1 MGGGCV
7 AGRNR
12 VERAWAG
19 TPLESLIPTGDL
31 MTRIRDFGIIP
42 GIMPTGR
49 RNAITDVPGLRVGHA
64 TIRAGAVNTG
74 VTAIIPQPGN
84 LFQDKLTAAVDVIN
98 GFGKSAGLV
107 QVAELGSLETPIL
120 LTNTFAVGTC
130 SNALIRHSLSQNPE
144 IGRTT
149 STVNPV
155 VCECNDGVLS
165 DIQAMAVTEADAL
178 RAIEAA
184 GEQVAE
190 GSVGAGTGMV
200 AFGFKGGI
208 GTASRQI
215 LLQGSAHVLGA
226 LVLANFGKA
235 GDLVLPDG
243 RRPDPRIMAEAEN
256 GSIIVV
262 LATDLPVD
270 QRQLT
275 RICRRAGAG
284 IARTGAF
291 YGHGSGDIVLGFTTR
306 NRIAHRPTSEVSLIE
321 RMSDNRIDDAFRAAC
336 EATEEAIL
344 NATCA
349 AIAVTGPDAATRPLL
364 SDWLRRSR

>member
-1 MGGGCV
+1 
-7 AGRNR
+7 
-12 VERAWAG
+12 
-19 TPLESLIPTGDL
+19 
-31 MTRIRDFGIIP
+31 
-42 GIMPTGR
+42 MPTGR
-49 RNAITDVPGLRVGHA
+49 GNAITDVPGLRVGHV
-64 TIRAGAVNTG
+64 TISVGAVNTG
-74 VTAIIPQPGN
+74 VTAILPQPGN
-84 LFQDKLTAAVDVIN
+84 LFQAKLTAAVDVIN

-120 LTNTFAVGTC
+120 LTNTFGVGTC
-130 SNALIRHSLSQNPE
+130 CNALIRHAVGQNPG

-178 RAIEAA
+178 RAIELA
-184 GEQVAE
+184 GEEVAE
-190 GSVGAGTGMV
+190 GSVGAGTGMT

-208 GTASRQI
+208 GTASRRI
-215 LLQGSAHVLGA
+215 VLQDREHVLGA

-235 GDLVLPDG
+235 GDLILPDG
-243 RRPDPRIMAEAEN
+243 RRPDPRVAPDAEK
-256 GSIIVV
+256 GLIIVV

-270 QRQLT
+270 QRQLA

-306 NRIAHRPTSEVSLIE
+306 NRIAHQPSSEVSFLE
-321 RMSDNRIDDAFRAAC
+321 RMSDDRIDDAFRAAC
-336 EATEEAIL
+336 ETTEEAIL
-344 NATCA
+344 NAMCA
-349 AIAVTGPDAATRPLL
+349 ATAVTGRDGAARPLL
-364 SDWLRRSR
+364 SDWLRKHG

>member
-1 MGGGCV
+1 
-7 AGRNR
+7 
-12 VERAWAG
+12 
-19 TPLESLIPTGDL
+19 

-42 GIMPTGR
+42 GIMPTGP
-49 RNAITDVPGLRVGHA
+49 RNAITDLPGLRVGHA

-184 GEQVAE
+184 GEEVAE

-208 GTASRQI
+208 GTASRRI
-215 LLQGSAHVLGA
+215 VLQDRDHVLGA
-226 LVLANFGKA
+226 LVLANFGRA
-235 GDLVLPDG
+235 GDLMLPDG
-243 RRPDPRIMAEAEN
+243 RRPDPRLPPEAEK

-364 SDWLRRSR
+364 SDWLQRSR

>member
-1 MGGGCV
+1 
-7 AGRNR
+7 
-12 VERAWAG
+12 
-19 TPLESLIPTGDL
+19 
-31 MTRIRDFGIIP
+31 MTRIRQFGIIP
-42 GIMPTGR
+42 GIMPTGPL
-49 RNAITDVPGLRVGHA
+49 NSITDVPGLGVGHV
-64 TIRAGAVNTG
+64 TISAGAVNTG
-74 VTAIIPQPGN
+74 VTAIVPQPGN
-84 LFQDKLTAAVDVIN
+84 LFQTKLTAAVEVIN
-98 GFGKSAGLV
+98 GFGKSVGLV
-107 QVAELGSLETPIL
+107 QLAELGSLETPIL
-120 LTNTFAVGTC
+120 LTNTFGVGTC
-130 SNALIRHSLSQNPE
+130 GNALIRHALGQNPE
-144 IGRTT
+144 IGRMT

-178 RAIEAA
+178 RAIGAA
-184 GEQVAE
+184 GEEVAE
-190 GSVGAGTGMV
+190 GSVGAGTGMI

-208 GTASRQI
+208 GTASREVM
-215 LLQGSAHVLGA
+215 LQGRGHVLGV
-226 LVLANFGKA
+226 LVLANFGRA

-243 RRPDPRIMAEAEN
+243 RRPDPRVPPEPEK

-270 QRQLT
+270 QRQLA

-306 NRIAHRPTSEVSLIE
+306 NRIAHQPSSDVSTIE

-344 NATCA
+344 NAMCA
-349 AIAVTGPDAATRPLL
+349 ATTVAGRDGATPPLL
-364 SDWLRRSR
+364 SEWLRRHR

>member
-1 MGGGCV
+1 M
-7 AGRNR
+7 
-12 VERAWAG
+12 
-19 TPLESLIPTGDL
+19 S
-31 MTRIRDFGIIP
+31 RIREFGVDP
-42 GIMPTGR
+42 GIMPAGL
-49 RNAITDVPGLRVGHA
+49 RNSVTDVPGLRVGHV
-64 TIRAGAVNTG
+64 TISAGAVNTG
-74 VTAIIPQPGN
+74 VTAIIPQPGD
-84 LFQDKLTAAVDVIN
+84 LFQSKLTAAVEVIN

-130 SNALIRHSLSQNPE
+130 SNALIRHAISRNPE

-165 DIQAMAVTEADAL
+165 DIQAMAVSEADAL
-178 RAIEAA
+178 RAIELA
-184 GEQVAE
+184 GEEVAE
-190 GSVGAGTGMV
+190 GSVGAGTGMI

-208 GTASRQI
+208 GTSSRRMT
-215 LLQGSAHVLGA
+215 LQDREHVLGA
-226 LVLANFGKA
+226 LVLANFGRA

-243 RRPDPRIMAEAEN
+243 RRPDPRVSPEAEK

-270 QRQLT
+270 QRQLA

-291 YGHGSGDIVLGFTTR
+291 YGNGSGDIILGFTTR
-306 NRIAHRPTSEVSLIE
+306 NRIPHRPSSDVSLIE
-321 RMSDNRIDDAFRAAC
+321 RMSDDRLDDAFRAAC
-336 EATEEAIL
+336 EATEEAVL
-344 NATCA
+344 NAMCA
-349 AIAVTGPDAATRPLL
+349 ATAISGRDGATFPLL
-364 SDWLRRSR
+364 SDWLRKAPMRSRQGL